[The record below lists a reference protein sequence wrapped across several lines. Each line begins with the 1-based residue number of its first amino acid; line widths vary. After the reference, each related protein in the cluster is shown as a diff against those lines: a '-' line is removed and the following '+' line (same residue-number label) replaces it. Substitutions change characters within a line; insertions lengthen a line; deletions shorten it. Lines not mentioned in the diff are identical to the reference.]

1 MIFDVYSI
9 SAKPIMVKLEYQ
21 VSHKSNNKEDS
32 GVIREDVTIVL
43 ESEINGQPNPDREN
57 LLQMLSSNI
66 SNPVTL
72 KYVLPKFL
80 KVTNRGTAKPISVLM
95 DSETGL
101 KYFSFILYLL
111 PLLFVKSNNFHNST

>member
-1 MIFDVYSI
+1 
-9 SAKPIMVKLEYQ
+9 MVKLEYQ

-32 GVIREDVTIVL
+32 GVIREEVSIVL
-43 ESEINGQPNPDREN
+43 ESEINGQANPDREN
-57 LLQMLSSNI
+57 LLQMLNSNI

-72 KYVLPKFL
+72 KYILPKFL

-101 KYFSFILYLL
+101 KQFLFIPNYL
-111 PLLFVKSNNFHNST
+111 PLLFVELNYFYNNLT